1 MAKNTQKQKM
11 LTSMNFSLFDSA
23 AKVVPTFVEKENSNK
38 PYLNYGVDNRFPN
51 YLWELYLR
59 SAILQSIINGTADY
73 AGGNGIVYSEAP
85 EIQRLKEEANKDG
98 ETLEDIIKKAIVDYL
113 IFGGFSLQVIYNKL
127 EQVNE
132 IYWLDFRNV
141 RLNKDGDKVYYSDD
155 WIKHANDY
163 ITYDIFNPEK
173 KKGTSVFYFKGHISR
188 GVYPIPRYNGAL
200 SAVETS
206 TEISK
211 FHLNSILNNF
221 SGNFIINFNNGQPST
236 DVQEEIERKVKDKF
250 TGADNAGKFML
261 AFNDS
266 KDNGVTVERIQ
277 DDNFDKKYENLRTD
291 TYKEIFVA
299 FRAIPQ
305 LFGYSL
311 EGTAFNKQEFTEA
324 YLLYNQTTV
333 MPIQKDIVRTFNKI
347 FQTDAAIQF
356 IPFELETKA
365 MEEVE

>member
-1 MAKNTQKQKM
+1 MDNKER
-11 LTSMNFSLFDSA
+11 LNFNVFDSA
-23 AKVVPTFVEKENSNK
+23 VKVIPTFVEKDNTSK
-38 PYLNYGVDNRFPN
+38 PYVNYGVDNKFPN

-73 AGGNGIVYSEAP
+73 AGGRSIIYNQDAD
-85 EIQRLKEEANKDG
+85 IQRLSEEANKDG
-98 ETLEDIIKKAIVDYL
+98 ETLDDLIKKCIIDYL
-113 IFGGFSLQVIYNKL
+113 IFGGFALQVIYNKL
-127 EQVNE
+127 QQISE

-141 RLNKDGDKVYYSDD
+141 RRNKEGDKVYYSDD
-155 WIKHANDY
+155 WVRHANDY
-163 ITYDIFNPEK
+163 ITYDIFNPAN

-188 GVYPIPRYNGAL
+188 GIYPIPRYNGAL
-200 SAVETS
+200 SAIETS

-221 SGNFIINFNNGQPST
+221 SGNFIINFNNGQPSE
-236 DVQEEIERKVKDKF
+236 DIQEEIERKVKAKF

-266 KDNGVTVERIQ
+266 KENGVTVERIQ
-277 DDNFDKKYENLRTD
+277 DDNFDKKYESLRTD

-311 EGTAFNKQEFTEA
+311 EGTGFNKQEFAESYA
-324 YLLYNQTTV
+324 LYAQTTV
-333 MPIQKDIVRTFNKI
+333 KPIQKDMTRTFDKI
-347 FQTDAAIQF
+347 FGVENAVTF
-356 IPFELETKA
+356 EPFEIEEKA
-365 MEEVE
+365 VEEVQ

>member
-1 MAKNTQKQKM
+1 MDNKTEK
-11 LTSMNFSLFDSA
+11 LSFSIFDST
-23 AKVVPTFVEKENSNK
+23 AKVIPTFVEKENSGK

-59 SAILQSIINGTADY
+59 SAILQSIVNGTADY
-73 AGGNGIVYSEAP
+73 TGGNGIVYKDVPS
-85 EIQRLKEEANKDG
+85 IQRLKEEANKDG
-98 ETLEDIIKKAIVDYL
+98 ETLDDIIKKAIVDYL
-113 IFGGFSLQVIYNKL
+113 IFGGFSLQIINNKL
-127 EQVNE
+127 GEINE

-141 RLNKDGDKVYYSDD
+141 RLNKEGDKVYYSED
-155 WIKHANDY
+155 WIKHSNDY
-163 ITYDIFNPEK
+163 VTYDIFNPEIK
-173 KKGTSVFYFKGHISR
+173 SGSSVFYFNGHISR

-200 SAVETS
+200 SAIETS

-221 SGNFIINFNNGQPST
+221 SGNFIINFNNGQPSQ
-236 DVQEEIERKVKDKF
+236 DVQEEIERKVKAKF

-266 KDNGVTVERIQ
+266 KENGVTVERIQ

-305 LFGYSL
+305 LFGYNL
-311 EGTAFNKQEFTEA
+311 ENDGFNTQEYESAF
-324 YLLYNQTTV
+324 LLYYQTIV
-333 MPIQKDIVRTFNKI
+333 IPIQKDMTRCFNRI
-347 FQTDAAIQF
+347 FSVDKSIEF
-356 IPFELETKA
+356 IPFKLENKA
-365 MEEVE
+365 LEGIK